1 MANPA
6 FIFINP
12 TVTIGTPAA
21 DVTCELS
28 KAELTPAI
36 TMKDAGSLCGP
47 AELPGDIKWT
57 LDLEGFQ
64 SYATADL
71 SRYLFDHR
79 RETVPFTLVCKDEAV
94 SATNP
99 EISGDVVCVPGQFG
113 GTQSEIA
120 VFTASLPLVG
130 EPTFSDTASM
140 AATSSTS
147 GSSSSSTSGSSSSQ
161 PATAA
166 AGD

>member
-1 MANPA
+1 MPNPA
-6 FIFINP
+6 FVFINP
-12 TVTIGTPAA
+12 VVTIGGTPPGGT

-64 SYATADL
+64 TYETTAL
-71 SRYLFDHR
+71 LMFLFEHR
-79 RETVPFTLVCKDEAV
+79 REQQPFTLVCKDEAV

-99 EISGDVVCVPGQFG
+99 RWSGTVVCVPGQVG
-113 GTQSEIA
+113 GTQSEVA
-120 VFTASLPLVG
+120 VFQASLPLVG
-130 EPTFSDTASM
+130 EPTHASTLTM
-140 AATSSTS
+140 EAPLSEPEPVA
-147 GSSSSSTSGSSSSQ
+147 
-161 PATAA
+161 
-166 AGD
+166 

>member
-6 FIFINP
+6 FVFVNP
-12 TVTIGTPAA
+12 IVTLGSTPN

-57 LDLEGFQ
+57 FDLEGFQ
-64 SYATADL
+64 AYDSTTPDL
-71 SRYLFDHR
+71 ARFLFDNR
-79 RETVPFTLVCKDEAV
+79 RQTVPFSMVCKDAPV
-94 SATNP
+94 GADNP
-99 EISGDVVCVPGQFG
+99 KISGECVCVPGQFG

-120 VFTASLPLVG
+120 VFQASLPLVG
-130 EPTFSDTASM
+130 EPVFDDVGPLEAETAS
-140 AATSSTS
+140 ASASTSSTS
-147 GSSSSSTSGSSSSQ
+147 ST
-161 PATAA
+161 TE
-166 AGD
+166 

>member
-6 FIFINP
+6 FVFINP
-12 TVTIGTPAA
+12 VVKIGTPGT

-64 SYATADL
+64 TYEATAL
-71 SRYLFDHR
+71 LMFLFDNAR
-79 RETVPFTLVCKDEAV
+79 TEQPFTLVAKDEAV

-99 EISGDVVCVPGQFG
+99 EWSGTVVCVPGQVG
-113 GTQSEIA
+113 GTQSEVA
-120 VFTASLPLVG
+120 VFQASLPLKG
-130 EPTFSDTASM
+130 
-140 AATSSTS
+140 
-147 GSSSSSTSGSSSSQ
+147 Q
-161 PATAA
+161 PAYSATPLPLSETESASA
-166 AGD
+166 PTEDVPVAGD

>member
-1 MANPA
+1 MPNPA

-12 TVTIGTPAA
+12 IVTIGTVPGT

-64 SYATADL
+64 SYDTDAL
-71 SRYLFDHR
+71 LMFLFDNAR
-79 RETVPFTLVCKDEAV
+79 SQEAFTLVCKDEAV

-99 EISGDVVCVPGQFG
+99 SWSGTVVCVPGQVG
-113 GTQSEIA
+113 GTQSEVA
-120 VFTASLPLVG
+120 VFQASLPLVG
-130 EPTFSDTASM
+130 SPTHSATLTTMETAS
-140 AATSSTS
+140 A
-147 GSSSSSTSGSSSSQ
+147 SSSSSVPSS
-161 PATAA
+161 PAE
-166 AGD
+166 